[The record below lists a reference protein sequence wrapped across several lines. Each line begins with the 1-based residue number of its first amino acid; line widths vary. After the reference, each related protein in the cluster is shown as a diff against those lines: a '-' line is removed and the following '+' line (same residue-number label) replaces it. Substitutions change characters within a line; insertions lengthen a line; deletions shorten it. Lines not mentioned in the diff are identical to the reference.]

1 MQVSMRTN
9 RDGSVSLQL
18 DVEAAHA
25 VFASVLFASQFH
37 EGIASLANVAEEGLR
52 SDVSLTARRTE
63 LCQ

>member
-1 MQVSMRTN
+1 MQVSMRTK

-37 EGIASLANVAEEGLR
+37 EGIAPLAKLAKEGLR
-52 SDVSLTARRTE
+52 SDVSPTVRRTE